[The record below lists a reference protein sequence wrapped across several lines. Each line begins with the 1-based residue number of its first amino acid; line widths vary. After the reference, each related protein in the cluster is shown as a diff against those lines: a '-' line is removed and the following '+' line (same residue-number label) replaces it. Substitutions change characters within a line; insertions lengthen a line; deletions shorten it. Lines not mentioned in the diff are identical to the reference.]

1 MSSQSHDNTTSCTKD
16 QQLPRHRSK
25 SKCISTAAPCQLQ
38 SQSSMCR
45 LAGSWAQNV
54 LECNPDST
62 NWMVRLVLIVAT
74 AAFTSFGTTSPPGHE
89 RKSQDASHSW
99 RSTAL
104 LQPQF
109 AAAILWA
116 PGRYIMQQA
125 MYLPCRGSHLHDA
138 WM

>member
-1 MSSQSHDNTTSCTKD
+1 MTT
-16 QQLPRHRSK
+16 PRHAQRTNSCRDIDPNLNA
-25 SKCISTAAPCQLQ
+25 SLLQ
-38 SQSSMCR
+38 PRASFILNQVCVGLQGLGR
-45 LAGSWAQNV
+45 KNV